1 MLRIGICDDE
11 SGARD
16 ALRFSIEHLLREEE
30 GKVFYDFSSGEGVI
44 KWLIKHSGELD
55 TLFLDVEL
63 GGISGMETAKQ
74 IREHDTNLM
83 LVFVTGY
90 SDFVFDGY
98 AVGAMD
104 YLVKPVKED
113 KLRLVLD
120 RAQKLMESRRPQTFT
135 VQNAGGLYRI
145 AKKDILYLCSE
156 RRLVKVLTEARE
168 YAYYGKLDDAQAT
181 LGSGFIR
188 IHQRYLVR
196 AGAVSE
202 IEKSGVRISNT
213 RLPVSRAFRQSTMA
227 ALAKDMIEGE
237 GQI

>member
-16 ALRFSIEHLLREEE
+16 ALRFSIEHLLREDE
-30 GKVFYDFSSGEGVI
+30 GKVFYDFSSGEGVV

-55 TLFLDVEL
+55 ILFLDVEL
-63 GGISGMETAKQ
+63 GGISGMETAQQ
-74 IREHDTNLM
+74 IREHDANLM

-90 SDFVFDGY
+90 PDFVFDGY
-98 AVGAMD
+98 TVGAMD

-113 KLRLVLD
+113 KLRQVLD
-120 RAQKLMESRRPQTFT
+120 RAQKLFEKRKPETFT
-135 VQNAGGLYRI
+135 VQNAEGLYRI
-145 AKKDILYLCSE
+145 AKKDILYLYSE
-156 RRLVKVLTEARE
+156 RRLVKVRTAARE
-168 YAYYGKLDDAQAT
+168 YAYYGKLADAQKM

-202 IEKSGVRISNT
+202 IENGSVRIGDT
-213 RLPVSRAFRQSTMA
+213 YLPVSRAFRQSTMA
-227 ALAKDMIEGE
+227 ALAKDMIGSDV
-237 GQI
+237 